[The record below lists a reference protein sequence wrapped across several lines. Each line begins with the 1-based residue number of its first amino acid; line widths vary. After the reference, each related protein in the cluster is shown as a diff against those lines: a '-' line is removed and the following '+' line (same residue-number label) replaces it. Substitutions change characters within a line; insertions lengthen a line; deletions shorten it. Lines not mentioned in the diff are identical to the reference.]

1 MTTRRTERKVTW
13 GRDMTRVRTGDT
25 RRWIVVLVHVD
36 SLALSLFALRPDAFP
51 FVLDSH
57 PPPSPPIAHYMVGTP
72 QLPLKLRRKG
82 ADDVHYTT
90 SIVDIK
96 GSELEMAH
104 RAAPYSCRSVPVSNF
119 NTHFNPMSIPHSPC
133 LSSSAGP
140 SSSSPP
146 RSLYTPEPPSSPLS
160 DPIIMTSSRVSS
172 PRSKHFWD
180 VAFNYGPGFPYKP
193 CTAPTIAKVCSSQS
207 SPTDSEFTRELS
219 LTSHRRG
226 SSESAPTL
234 MSDMDTS
241 EYSEDLD
248 TFSLGGDSPTLYN
261 LVPNKIKIREGSP
274 GEAGLEL
281 GGGIQALE
289 HMDVLVDSKDCDRD
303 TDMDVDIDIAAALL
317 DLSRKVR
324 IASVQADRN
333 SVPVANKFKTPIV
346 DLTPD
351 DRESH
356 TQAELVAEMIDV
368 SILPQPLVISPTS
381 TSALP
386 EQEWKGSRRDEEDAY
401 MRREDIRFLFSAET
415 KGGNCIA
422 DADVIVRLL
431 FTPPILF

>member
-1 MTTRRTERKVTW
+1 
-13 GRDMTRVRTGDT
+13 
-25 RRWIVVLVHVD
+25 
-36 SLALSLFALRPDAFP
+36 
-51 FVLDSH
+51 
-57 PPPSPPIAHYMVGTP
+57 
-72 QLPLKLRRKG
+72 
-82 ADDVHYTT
+82 
-90 SIVDIK
+90 
-96 GSELEMAH
+96 
-104 RAAPYSCRSVPVSNF
+104 
-119 NTHFNPMSIPHSPC
+119 
-133 LSSSAGP
+133 
-140 SSSSPP
+140 
-146 RSLYTPEPPSSPLS
+146 
-160 DPIIMTSSRVSS
+160 
-172 PRSKHFWD
+172 
-180 VAFNYGPGFPYKP
+180 
-193 CTAPTIAKVCSSQS
+193 
-207 SPTDSEFTRELS
+207 
-219 LTSHRRG
+219 
-226 SSESAPTL
+226 

-431 FTPPILF
+431 FTPPILC